1 MRCLRIIL
9 QRAMKTIMIEII
21 IEPFKYEFMIRSLIT
36 ATASGIMLSILG
48 PFAINRNMG
57 FMADAMAHATL
68 PIIAVGV
75 FLGFSISEL
84 GVPASILIAF
94 FLGYII
100 KNSNVG
106 EDTAIGIIFSSFFAL
121 GFILISILNVTIN
134 LEDLLFGQILAV
146 SRFDVFI
153 VTAMC
158 ITVVSL
164 IIIFFKQLLFYSFDP
179 IGAEVKGLNTNFLNY
194 LFLVILSVAIV
205 ASLQTVGI
213 ILVLSMLLIPAAAS
227 KQITNT
233 FVSSIYVS
241 ILFGVFS
248 SVSGLYLSY
257 FFNLPSGPTM
267 SMVATFRFVVCFFVS
282 QLKKTKI
289 SLNNVLNLAYKLR
302 T

>member
-1 MRCLRIIL
+1 
-9 QRAMKTIMIEII
+9 MIEII
-21 IEPFKYEFMIRSLIT
+21 TEPFKYDFMVRSLVT
-36 ATASGIMLSILG
+36 AIASGIMLSILG

-84 GVPASILIAF
+84 GVPASILIAL

-121 GFILISILNVTIN
+121 GFILISVLNVTIN

-146 SRFDVFI
+146 SQFDVFI
-153 VTAMC
+153 VIAMC
-158 ITVVSL
+158 VAVVSL
-164 IIIFFKQLLFYSFDP
+164 VIIFFKQLLFYSFDP

-194 LFLVILSVAIV
+194 LFLIILSVAIV

-227 KQITNT
+227 KQITDT
-233 FVSSIYVS
+233 FVPSIYVS
-241 ILFGVFS
+241 IIFGVFS
-248 SVSGLYLSY
+248 SVSGLFLSY

-267 SMVATFRFVVCFFVS
+267 SLVATSIFVICFFVS
-282 QLKKTKI
+282 KLKKVRI
-289 SLNNVLNLAYKLR
+289 Q
-302 T
+302 

>member
-1 MRCLRIIL
+1 
-9 QRAMKTIMIEII
+9 MKNIMIEII
-21 IEPFKYEFMIRSLIT
+21 IEPFKYEFMMRSLIT

-241 ILFGVFS
+241 ILFGVLS
-248 SVSGLYLSY
+248 SVSGLFLSY

-267 SMVATFRFVVCFFVS
+267 SMVATFLFVVCFFVN

-289 SLNNVLNLAYKLR
+289 
-302 T
+302 

>member
-1 MRCLRIIL
+1 
-9 QRAMKTIMIEII
+9 MIEII
-21 IEPFKYEFMIRSLIT
+21 TEPFKYEFMIRSLIT

-84 GVPASILIAF
+84 GVPASILIAI

-100 KNSNVG
+100 KNSNLG

-121 GFILISILNVTIN
+121 GFILISVLNVTIN

-146 SRFDVFI
+146 SEFDVLI
-153 VTAMC
+153 VIAMC
-158 ITVVSL
+158 IAVVSL
-164 IIIFFKQLLFYSFDP
+164 VIIFFKQLLFYSFDP

-227 KQITNT
+227 KQITDT

-267 SMVATFRFVVCFFVS
+267 SLVATSIFVICFFVS
-282 QLKKTKI
+282 KLNKTKI
-289 SLNNVLNLAYKLR
+289 N
-302 T
+302 